1 MAERL
6 LIDTDVLIDYLRNRP
21 EAVAYLESVT
31 EPLLISVITVAEL
44 YAGVKEGTERAR
56 IDAFI
61 SAFEI
66 VPLELSSAIAGGLH
80 RRRYYKSHNVSLA
93 DALIAAT
100 AEQAQAKLVTLN
112 GKHFPMLKEV
122 IIPFVKA

>member
-21 EAVAYLESVT
+21 EAVAYLESITV
-31 EPLLISVITVAEL
+31 PMLISVITVAEL
-44 YAGVKEGTERAR
+44 YAGVKEGIERVKL
-56 IDAFI
+56 DAFI

-80 RRRYYKSHNVSLA
+80 
-93 DALIAAT
+93 
-100 AEQAQAKLVTLN
+100 
-112 GKHFPMLKEV
+112 
-122 IIPFVKA
+122 